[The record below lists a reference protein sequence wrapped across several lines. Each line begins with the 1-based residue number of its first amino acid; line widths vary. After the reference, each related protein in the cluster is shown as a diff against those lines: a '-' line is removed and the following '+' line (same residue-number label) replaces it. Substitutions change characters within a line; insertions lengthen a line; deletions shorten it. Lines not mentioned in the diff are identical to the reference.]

1 LSTHIYY
8 FTGTGNS
15 LWAARTLVEKLDDVT
30 LTPMVLAMAEGE
42 TSPVEDRVVLVFP
55 VYMYR
60 MPHIVVKFVGRLQ
73 TRAPVSVV
81 VTMGGATGDLFSG
94 MKRLFDERG
103 LKLTYTARVK
113 MQSNYIPFGG
123 APDDDRLAEGFRG
136 AEARMDAIADEI
148 GRGVERIDLDHAF
161 FSAKVHP
168 GMLYKLG
175 YKYAA
180 VTDKSYRVSDACDGC
195 GICALV
201 CPVDNLVMADDRPTW
216 NQRCEQ
222 CMACLQWCPQEAID
236 VKTKTQ
242 GLRRYQ
248 HPQVKSKDIVAQ
260 KKRKKSRAKK
270 A

>member
-1 LSTHIYY
+1 MSTHIYY

-15 LWAARTLVEKLDDVT
+15 LWAARALATALDDAT
-30 LTPMVLAMAEGE
+30 LTPMVRAMAEGE

-60 MPHIVVKFVGRLQ
+60 MPHIVVKFVSLLQ
-73 TRAPVSVV
+73 TRAPVSAV
-81 VTMGGATGDLFSG
+81 VTMGGDAGDLLTG
-94 MKRLFDERG
+94 MKRLCEGRG
-103 LKLTYTARVK
+103 LKLGYAATVK
-113 MQSNYIPFGG
+113 MQSNYIAFGG
-123 APDDDRLAEGFRG
+123 APDDERLAEGYRA
-136 AEARMDAIADEI
+136 AETRVSEVADEI
-148 GRGVERIDLDHAF
+148 GRGTERLDLGHSF
-161 FSAKVHP
+161 VRAKIHP
-168 GMLYKLG
+168 GLLYRLG

-180 VTDKSYRVSDACDGC
+180 VSDKSYRVNDACDGC

-236 VKTKTQ
+236 VKEKTQ
-242 GLRRYQ
+242 GFRRYH
-248 HPQVKSKDIVAQ
+248 HPEVLSKDIVSQ
-260 KKRKKSRAKK
+260 KKRRKNRAKK